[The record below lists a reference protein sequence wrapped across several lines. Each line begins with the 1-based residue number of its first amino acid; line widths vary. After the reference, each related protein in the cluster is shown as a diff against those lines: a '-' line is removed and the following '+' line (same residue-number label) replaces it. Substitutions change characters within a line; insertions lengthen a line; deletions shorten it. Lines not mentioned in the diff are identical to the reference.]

1 MVQRTVYSRISVRI
15 AEEKQLLAEEKW
27 IINALTKVRKERNR
41 LQIDRL
47 ELENQKMQLMKRS
60 RSQATP
66 ARPETPSEKVM
77 KLMNS
82 ASTSASIP
90 ELEDLAHEISK
101 EALCN
106 EQELNL
112 TVTNPILSL
121 NYNNMVEEEVDSEGS
136 DDADR
141 VLLDMN
147 MFMNGDPYG
156 KPGKNK

>member
-1 MVQRTVYSRISVRI
+1 MVQRTVYSRISVRL

-27 IINALTKVRKERNR
+27 IINALSKVRKERNR

-66 ARPETPSEKVM
+66 ARPESPSEKVM
-77 KLMNS
+77 KLMSS

-112 TVTNPILSL
+112 TVTNPLLSL
-121 NYNNMVEEEVDSEGS
+121 DYNMVEEEVDSEGS
-136 DDADR
+136 DDADK